1 MLHFAQIVDNPALL
15 CYNNAEKGRGNME
28 SLLELLE
35 YFRTIWYELAL
46 KFVPKSK
53 KTSAKALFVCKFFA
67 TVVISYQVAAFLVGS
82 FLLIDITG
90 LELLGFILW
99 ASSVALF
106 VLQIILGIIFLQ

>member
-1 MLHFAQIVDNPALL
+1 
-15 CYNNAEKGRGNME
+15 ME
-28 SLLELLE
+28 SLLE
-35 YFRTIWYELAL
+35 YFRTLWYELAL

-82 FLLIDITG
+82 FLLVYVNITG
-90 LELLGFILW
+90 LKLLGFILW

-106 VLQIILGIIFLQ
+106 VLQIILGSIFYNK